1 MIKDE
6 SKEDY
11 EMFYSLNKHPSF
23 NSLTSSNKIELLE
36 LINKT
41 KLNAEKGHWLIN
53 NSELELVL
61 PEFANGSFSNVYDCN
76 WRGTKIALKKP
87 KNNKIT
93 NFVEFLKEIDVWSSL
108 RHPNLVQFLGISFND
123 NYDEVSIL
131 MEKIEGTNLKDYIK
145 KPNGSLSYTKK
156 KHIIYELIKIFNF
169 LHKCNPPIIYRDLK
183 PENILIT
190 KDCTLKL
197 ADFGLSKYYTVDVC
211 GNYIMT
217 GGTGT
222 LRYMAPEVYL
232 HEPYTLKV
240 DIYSLG
246 MIMYYIITDERP
258 FNNYDTTLMDN
269 YFRTSDLIFST
280 SKIKNKEIRALV
292 NKCID
297 KDPYNRL
304 DINELQ
310 KEWNEIFTGD
320 NKNCIIS

>member
-23 NSLTSSNKIELLE
+23 FKLTSSNKIELLE

-145 KPNGSLSYTKK
+145 SQTVLYL
-156 KHIIYELIKIFNF
+156 YEK
-169 LHKCNPPIIYRDLK
+169 
-183 PENILIT
+183 ET
-190 KDCTLKL
+190 
-197 ADFGLSKYYTVDVC
+197 YY
-211 GNYIMT
+211 
-217 GGTGT
+217 
-222 LRYMAPEVYL
+222 L
-232 HEPYTLKV
+232 
-240 DIYSLG
+240 
-246 MIMYYIITDERP
+246 
-258 FNNYDTTLMDN
+258 
-269 YFRTSDLIFST
+269 
-280 SKIKNKEIRALV
+280 
-292 NKCID
+292 
-297 KDPYNRL
+297 
-304 DINELQ
+304 
-310 KEWNEIFTGD
+310 
-320 NKNCIIS
+320 